1 MITQTMFRNRCPLRI
16 SLCDSTRLIQSSPR
30 RLVVGGL
37 SSVTKQQID
46 QLEEIF
52 QLHPNFSRARC
63 VQLLGHMVR
72 SILEHAD
79 ENDSMKTLSQKHQP
93 VIICINPRLTGGGG
107 VWRPPLP
114 NIRDSSKTNRAID
127 VKLGKPSHTT
137 IWHRPWK
144 FFWNP
149 SENFWDMVDFV
160 TSLHA
165 TFGRKLAKLRGSV
178 EDAVFNE
185 NANEKHQ
192 KT

>member
-1 MITQTMFRNRCPLRI
+1 MWRPCRSGSTPKCNVLILWQVLRRYLI
-16 SLCDSTRLIQSSPR
+16 CHCSSRLWK
-30 RLVVGGL
+30 G
-37 SSVTKQQID
+37 K
-46 QLEEIF
+46 F
-52 QLHPNFSRARC
+52 C
-63 VQLLGHMVR
+63 CLGNVP
-72 SILEHAD
+72 
-79 ENDSMKTLSQKHQP
+79 TLSVMGLLRTYLGNVFSLILDWVSEIHLSNLTRAWP
-93 VIICINPRLTGGGG
+93 GGGRLT
-107 VWRPPLP
+107 PPLP
-114 NIRDSSKTNRAID
+114 NIRDSSKTNSAID
-127 VKLGKPSHTT
+127 VKLGRPSHTT

-149 SENFWDMVDFV
+149 SENFWDMDDFV

>member
-1 MITQTMFRNRCPLRI
+1 MSATYYTSVSGFQTGYCGLR
-16 SLCDSTRLIQSSPR
+16 LTRLVFINYYWTRARADGAPSIA
-30 RLVVGGL
+30 VCWNFNTMTGL
-37 SSVTKQQID
+37 RQPTWV
-46 QLEEIF
+46 
-52 QLHPNFSRARC
+52 PNFVCLVPAVVELLAFLTRAWP
-63 VQLLGHMVR
+63 GGG
-72 SILEHAD
+72 
-79 ENDSMKTLSQKHQP
+79 
-93 VIICINPRLTGGGG
+93 RLTP
-107 VWRPPLP
+107 PPLP
-114 NIRDSSKTNRAID
+114 NIRDSSKTNSAID
-127 VKLGKPSHTT
+127 VKLGRPSHTT

-178 EDAVFNE
+178 EDAVFNK